1 MIWKIIYQYLE
12 ILIRCKIPT
21 GCQPCDKPGHVCDPV
36 TGWCVCPP
44 LTTGPQCGQCQPNT
58 WGHDRVTGCKV
69 RTPVTQSE
77 NEFLDNFDPEP
88 WTKIF
93 LYASSF
99 ATVIHGQQSPDSVTW
114 LLDSAPVRRTTQ
126 VISVTSAHLASTIT
140 RTVSSVCVVLMVPTL
155 AAVTIPR
162 GSVSVI
168 TGGSVNARYLMG
180 VCVSV
185 CVVVS

>member
-1 MIWKIIYQYLE
+1 M
-12 ILIRCKIPT
+12 
-21 GCQPCDKPGHVCDPV
+21 
-36 TGWCVCPP
+36 
-44 LTTGPQCGQCQPNT
+44 
-58 WGHDRVTGCKV
+58 
-69 RTPVTQSE
+69 
-77 NEFLDNFDPEP
+77 
-88 WTKIF
+88 
-93 LYASSF
+93 
-99 ATVIHGQQSPDSVTW
+99 
-114 LLDSAPVRRTTQ
+114 
-126 VISVTSAHLASTIT
+126 ISVTSAHLASTIT